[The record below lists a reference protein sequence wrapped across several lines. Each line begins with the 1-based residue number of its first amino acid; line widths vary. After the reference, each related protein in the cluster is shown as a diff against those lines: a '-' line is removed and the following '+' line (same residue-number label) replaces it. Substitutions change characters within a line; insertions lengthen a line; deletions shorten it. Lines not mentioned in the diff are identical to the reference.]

1 MSEQQFTDFFDP
13 EIQKIVSEDG
23 CSIYRM
29 KNVTGEG
36 VITRYEILPGIEL
49 FYNDFHMSDGQNQN
63 KLPHSDVLEINHCR
77 EGRFE
82 CEFANGDYQYV
93 GAGDLAI
100 NRLTNETTSTYF
112 PLSHYHGISIT
123 IDLPTADQTMKR
135 IESVIGGLNI
145 DVFSIA
151 DKFCKNDTCIVLRTQ
166 SKIEHI
172 FSELY
177 RVEPRMIAYY
187 LKVKVLELLMFLNQV
202 SLQDYQEERRYF
214 ARNQVQTIKKVQEY
228 MTADLRNHYTLQE
241 LSEKFEIPLTSMK
254 VCFKGVYG
262 CSIYA
267 YMKSYRM
274 QAATILLRDTSDSI
288 TEIAAK
294 WDTIIRVNFPK
305 HSKKNLENC
314 LPSSEKSCPNR
325 GCLVFLEWR
334 QNTGYN
340 ILSSVR
346 ADDLRASCRRSFF

>member
-13 EIQKIVSEDG
+13 EVQKIVSEDG
-23 CSIYRM
+23 CSIYKM

-100 NRLTNETTSTYF
+100 NRLTNKTTSTYF

-123 IDLPTADQTMKR
+123 IDLPHADQTLKR
-135 IESVIGGLNI
+135 IEGVIGGLNI
-145 DVFSIA
+145 DIFAIA
-151 DKFCKNDTCIVLRTQ
+151 DKFCENDTCLVLRSQ
-166 SKIEHI
+166 SEIEHI

-177 RVEPRMIAYY
+177 HVEPRMIAYY

-202 SLQDYQEERRYF
+202 SLQECQEEQRYF
-214 ARNQVQTIKKVQEY
+214 AKNQVQTVKKIQAY
-228 MTADLRNHYTLQE
+228 MTANLRNH
-241 LSEKFEIPLTSMK
+241 
-254 VCFKGVYG
+254 
-262 CSIYA
+262 
-267 YMKSYRM
+267 
-274 QAATILLRDTSDSI
+274 
-288 TEIAAK
+288 
-294 WDTIIRVNFPK
+294 
-305 HSKKNLENC
+305 
-314 LPSSEKSCPNR
+314 
-325 GCLVFLEWR
+325 
-334 QNTGYN
+334 
-340 ILSSVR
+340 
-346 ADDLRASCRRSFF
+346 

>member
-82 CEFANGDYQYV
+82 CEFANGD
-93 GAGDLAI
+93 
-100 NRLTNETTSTYF
+100 
-112 PLSHYHGISIT
+112 
-123 IDLPTADQTMKR
+123 QTMKR

-166 SKIEHI
+166 SEIEHI

-214 ARNQVQTIKKVQEY
+214 ARNQVQTIKKMQEY

-294 WDTIIRVNFPK
+294 MGYDNP
-305 HSKKNLENC
+305 SKFSEVFKKEFGE
-314 LPSSEKSCPNR
+314 LPSEFRKK
-325 GCLVFLEWR
+325 
-334 QNTGYN
+334 
-340 ILSSVR
+340 LSK
-346 ADDLRASCRRSFF
+346 